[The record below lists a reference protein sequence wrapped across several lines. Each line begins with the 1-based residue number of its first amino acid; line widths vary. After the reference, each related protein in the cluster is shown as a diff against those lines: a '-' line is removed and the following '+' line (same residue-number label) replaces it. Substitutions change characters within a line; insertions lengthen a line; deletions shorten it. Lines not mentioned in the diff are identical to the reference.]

1 MDSTIASKYC
11 HDRCEL
17 CGAESPALAC
27 PHCGLVHYCSKDH
40 QDQSRA
46 THGEFCVALDING
59 SDERSVKRML
69 TFLARDEDF
78 DLFDYAKV
86 RAEKGIPQLG
96 VLWQSWHPSYI
107 SFVATRAS
115 LQAQMI
121 SRQALEGSLSSFL
134 SLKRSKRLPINTR
147 ILGRVNTRILS
158 RFIPGLQLR
167 LGKLDDL
174 MVIILEEIER
184 DTKRMPESFDI
195 LNTAVYHR
203 DIGFQFIVMVLK
215 IIALHN
221 LIDVSNAA
229 ATSCRFP
236 QEIVRLIQDEAAI
249 PLLWSVKDLRI
260 GAESILTGIRFELV
274 MQIRTMIKN
283 LHYTNPYFWAASLHP
298 EVFLQTP
305 ISAYYTADS
314 LVAARHSCDNRCLP
328 NLKHVAQLAFLD
340 VHHIVGCLPDDWESI
355 KTFLT
360 EVILESELQTLATEL
375 REDAEKAGGF
385 ITPLQRALR
394 KNAMSMDCC
403 P

>member
-11 HDRCEL
+11 HDGCEL
-17 CGAESPALAC
+17 CGAESPALSC
-27 PHCGLVHYCSKDH
+27 RHCGLVHYCSKDH
-40 QDQSRA
+40 QDQSLAR
-46 THGEFCVALDING
+46 HSEFCVALDING
-59 SDERSVKRML
+59 SDESAAKRML
-69 TFLARDEDF
+69 TFLARDADF

-86 RAEKGIPQLG
+86 RAEKWLPQLG
-96 VLWQSWHPSYI
+96 VLWQSWHPNYI
-107 SFVATRAS
+107 SLVATRAS
-115 LQAQMI
+115 IQAQMT
-121 SRQALEGSLSSFL
+121 SRQALEGSLSAFL
-134 SLKRSKRLPINTR
+134 SLKRSKRLPISTR
-147 ILGRVNTRILS
+147 ILDRVNTRILS

-174 MVIILEEIER
+174 MVTMLEEIER
-184 DTKRMPESFDI
+184 DTMRKPERFDI
-195 LNTAVYHR
+195 LSTVLCHR
-203 DIGFQFIVMVLK
+203 DIGFQFMVIVLK

-229 ATSCRFP
+229 ATSCRSP
-236 QEIVRLIQDEAAI
+236 QEIVRLIQEEATI
-249 PLLWSVKDLRI
+249 PLLWTVKDLRT
-260 GAESILTGIRFELV
+260 GAKSSLTGIRFELV

-283 LHYTNPYFWAASLHP
+283 LHYANPYFWAASLHP

-305 ISAYYTADS
+305 ISAHYTADP
-314 LVAARHSCDNRCLP
+314 LVAARHLCDNRCLP

-340 VHHIVGCLPDDWESI
+340 VHHIVGCLPDDWKSL
-355 KTFLT
+355 KPFLT
-360 EVILESELQTLATEL
+360 EVILERDLETLATEL